1 MSQLE
6 IAADEQNEKNPSSW
20 LDYTF
25 LIFRQRMLAKKKPSE
40 NETVRANEKV
50 AEQRVS
56 FATSI
61 YPVPFEIEPSYNNEN
76 LIHKWN

>member
-25 LIFRQRMLAKKKPSE
+25 LIFRQRMLAKKK
-40 NETVRANEKV
+40 TLR
-50 AEQRVS
+50 
-56 FATSI
+56 
-61 YPVPFEIEPSYNNEN
+61 
-76 LIHKWN
+76 KWNGESKWKSGRAEGKFRDKYLSCPIWNRAKLQ